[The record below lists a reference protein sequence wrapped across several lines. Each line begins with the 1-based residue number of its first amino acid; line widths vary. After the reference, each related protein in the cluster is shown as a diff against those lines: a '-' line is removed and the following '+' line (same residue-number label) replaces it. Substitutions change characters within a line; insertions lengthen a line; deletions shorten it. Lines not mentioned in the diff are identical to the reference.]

1 MSRVENGRVS
11 IPSAR
16 YLGADFL
23 RLLSYRYQLVYAT
36 RNSHSSVLVIGKGD
50 GLVPGFL
57 RSLGANVLIA
67 DINPHL
73 APGRHQRRASAV
85 AGRRRSRREHLLPG
99 ARASAVRPV
108 QSRAR
113 RAASGDAVA
122 PDTEPSRRAAA
133 LATMRLEAGRFVL
146 DRPGSLPAFR
156 AQPFPTTSRA
166 KIGHH
171 WEIGFR
177 GFPFTA
183 VRSDIQSA
191 GWEIVERARVHE
203 FPWHTFFYCKAV

>member
-1 MSRVENGRVS
+1 MASVHS
-11 IPSAR
+11 SAR

-36 RNSHSSVLVIGKGD
+36 RNSHGSVLVIGKGD

-67 DINPHL
+67 DINPNLRPDVISDVRRLSL
-73 APGRHQRRASAV
+73 ADGAV
-85 AGRRRSRREHLLPG
+85 DVSMCCQVLEHLPFDQFK
-99 ARASAVRPV
+99 P
-108 QSRAR
+108 
-113 RAASGDAVA
+113 
-122 PDTEPSRRAAA
+122 A
-133 LATMRLEAGRFVL
+133 LAELRRVTRTHLILSLPDVRRHWRLRLEAGRFVL
-146 DRPGSLPAFR
+146 DRQGSLPAFG
-156 AQPFPTTSRA
+156 AKPFPATSRA
-166 KIGHH
+166 KIGHK

-183 VRSDIQSA
+183 VQSDIQSA
-191 GWEIVERARVHE
+191 GWEIVERERVHE